1 MELLLKYG
9 CELRKIVLPAEAPVS
24 ELMAVVSETLG
35 VPPENQ
41 KLIFRGKILA
51 TPHASVTSFGV
62 KDSANILV
70 INSAPAP
77 ELPKAAPAPA
87 SIPTPLI
94 DGPTRHPRSRT
105 DEYMTVDPHSG
116 IIAKGP
122 PEGGLSGNN
131 YQLSKM
137 PHEALVVRDSEGD
150 VARLAF
156 RSEDVVVDSE
166 RNHHRLFYQ
175 EITSYCIQEL
185 PGYEQQYIALCLQ
198 IRGQKLWVYFI
209 PKQFRNIIESVVLQR
224 PV

>member
-9 CELRKIVLPAEAPVS
+9 RELRKVLLPAEALVS
-24 ELMAVVSETLG
+24 ELMEIVSEALG

-51 TPHASVTSFGV
+51 NPNATVVSFGV
-62 KDSANILV
+62 KDCANILV

-77 ELPKAAPAPA
+77 ELPKSVAAPV

-94 DGPTRHPRSRT
+94 DVPTRHPRSRT
-105 DEYMTVDPHSG
+105 DEYMTVAPHSI

-175 EITSYCIQEL
+175 EITSYSIQEL

-198 IRGQKLWVYFI
+198 VKGQKLWVYFI
-209 PKQFRNIIESVVLQR
+209 PKQFRNVIESVVLQR